1 MPGTTGK
8 EVAERFSEVRPG
20 IRVLYM
26 SGYPES
32 VVASQGVVDQGI
44 RLMAKPFNAADLLDH
59 VRAVLDA

>member
-1 MPGTTGK
+1 
-8 EVAERFSEVRPG
+8 
-20 IRVLYM
+20 M